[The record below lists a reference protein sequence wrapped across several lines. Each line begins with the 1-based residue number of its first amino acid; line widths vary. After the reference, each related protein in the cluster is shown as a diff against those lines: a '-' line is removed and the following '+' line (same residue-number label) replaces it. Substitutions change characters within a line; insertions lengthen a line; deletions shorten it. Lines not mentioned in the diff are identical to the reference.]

1 MRGVY
6 SSKAKGRHDVFRA
19 VAKLAF
25 DGADLKRID
34 EIPYELVRGEESQS
48 YDNIFLERAVIGER
62 LRVALGLPIRDASEY
77 KLISDG
83 VENAA
88 TEESYYTPP
97 LINIIKFAC
106 HACPDHVTVVTNL
119 CQNCIE
125 HPCREVCPKHA
136 ITLGNRQSVI
146 DRDKCVNCGRCIAA
160 CPYNAII
167 RMDRPCMK
175 ACGMG
180 AIREDEN
187 GRAEIDY
194 SKCVACGMCLVSCP
208 FSAIVDKSQ
217 IYQTIM
223 ALKDTDTP
231 VYAVVAPSFVGQ
243 FGPKSDQ
250 QHLRA
255 ALKALGFADMV
266 EVAVGADLCTIQEA
280 RDFLREVPDKIPFM
294 GTSCCPAWS
303 VMAKTMFPKYANCIS
318 MTFTPMVFAARM
330 TKKQHPGCKTV
341 FIGPCAAKK
350 LEARRRTV
358 RSEVDYVLT
367 FEEMSGIFDAAGI
380 SFDNLSM
387 EPEREDS
394 TADGKGFATGGGVAK
409 AVIDRIHTISPGR
422 EVPTARAEGLADC
435 RKMMQLAVAGK
446 YNGYLLEGMGCPGGC
461 IGGSGVLQDVKKS
474 AASLQKQMTASQKK
488 KSGESGYQDYMD
500 LIE

>member
-175 ACGMG
+175 ACGSNP
-180 AIREDEN
+180 R
-187 GRAEIDY
+187 
-194 SKCVACGMCLVSCP
+194 
-208 FSAIVDKSQ
+208 
-217 IYQTIM
+217 
-223 ALKDTDTP
+223 
-231 VYAVVAPSFVGQ
+231 
-243 FGPKSDQ
+243 
-250 QHLRA
+250 
-255 ALKALGFADMV
+255 
-266 EVAVGADLCTIQEA
+266 
-280 RDFLREVPDKIPFM
+280 
-294 GTSCCPAWS
+294 
-303 VMAKTMFPKYANCIS
+303 
-318 MTFTPMVFAARM
+318 
-330 TKKQHPGCKTV
+330 
-341 FIGPCAAKK
+341 
-350 LEARRRTV
+350 
-358 RSEVDYVLT
+358 
-367 FEEMSGIFDAAGI
+367 
-380 SFDNLSM
+380 
-387 EPEREDS
+387 
-394 TADGKGFATGGGVAK
+394 
-409 AVIDRIHTISPGR
+409 GR
-422 EVPTARAEGLADC
+422 ERTGRD
-435 RKMMQLAVAGK
+435 
-446 YNGYLLEGMGCPGGC
+446 
-461 IGGSGVLQDVKKS
+461 
-474 AASLQKQMTASQKK
+474 
-488 KSGESGYQDYMD
+488 
-500 LIE
+500 